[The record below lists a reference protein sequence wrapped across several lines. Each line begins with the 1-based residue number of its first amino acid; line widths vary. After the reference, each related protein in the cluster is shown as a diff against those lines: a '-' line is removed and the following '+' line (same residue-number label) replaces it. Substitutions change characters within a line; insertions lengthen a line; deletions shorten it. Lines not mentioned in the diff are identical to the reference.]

1 MRSSRLCVKEEVGQ
15 RSVSQRTVKSVTN
28 KKAISNEKIK
38 QRQKMQALGTSFL
51 AVKDYKEFTDIDDEL
66 YLYKVDENEQII
78 FKTSSFKM
86 KLANTMN
93 SENEEELPSE
103 FCFFDGKVKRTKGF
117 TTLTASCYNP
127 FLGKQVPL
135 AVMECTKEDEKNIT
149 RFWKEFNEAYKVPN
163 KTNAKF
169 QTIGWVT
176 DMALNKFSGFRMIY
190 GEEVLDKIKGCKF
203 HYKQSVNRR
212 VHLVGIT

>member
-1 MRSSRLCVKEEVGQ
+1 
-15 RSVSQRTVKSVTN
+15 
-28 KKAISNEKIK
+28 
-38 QRQKMQALGTSFL
+38 
-51 AVKDYKEFTDIDDEL
+51 
-66 YLYKVDENEQII
+66 
-78 FKTSSFKM
+78 
-86 KLANTMN
+86 
-93 SENEEELPSE
+93 
-103 FCFFDGKVKRTKGF
+103 
-117 TTLTASCYNP
+117 
-127 FLGKQVPL
+127 
-135 AVMECTKEDEKNIT
+135 MECTKEDEKNIT

>member
-51 AVKDYKEFTDIDDEL
+51 AVKDYKEFTDMDDEL

-117 TTLTASCYNP
+117 TLTASCYNP

-176 DMALNKFSGFRMIY
+176 DVALNKFSGFRMIF
-190 GEEVLDKIKGCKF
+190 GEEVLDKIKGFKF

>member
-1 MRSSRLCVKEEVGQ
+1 MKEEVGQ

-38 QRQKMQALGTSFL
+38 QRQKMQSLGTSFL
-51 AVKDYKEFTDIDDEL
+51 AVKDYKEFTDMDDEL

-117 TTLTASCYNP
+117 TLTASCYNP

-176 DMALNKFSGFRMIY
+176 DVALNKFSGFRMIY

>member
-1 MRSSRLCVKEEVGQ
+1 
-15 RSVSQRTVKSVTN
+15 
-28 KKAISNEKIK
+28 
-38 QRQKMQALGTSFL
+38 MQPLGTSFL
-51 AVKDYKEFTDIDDEL
+51 AIKNYKEFTDLHDEL
-66 YLYKVDENEQII
+66 HVYKVDENEQII
-78 FKTSSFKM
+78 CKTSSFKM
-86 KLANTMN
+86 KLAKTMN

-117 TTLTASCYNP
+117 TLTASCYNP

-176 DMALNKFSGFRMIY
+176 DVALNKFSGFRMIY

>member
-51 AVKDYKEFTDIDDEL
+51 AVKDCKEFTDMDDEL

-117 TTLTASCYNP
+117 TLTASCYNP

-190 GEEVLDKIKGCKF
+190 GEEVLDKINGCKF

>member
-51 AVKDYKEFTDIDDEL
+51 AVKDYKEFTDMDDEL

-86 KLANTMN
+86 KLAKTMN
-93 SENEEELPSE
+93 SESVEELPPE
-103 FCFFDGKVKRTKGF
+103 FFFNGKVKCTKSF
-117 TTLTASCYNP
+117 TTLTANCYNL
-127 FLGKQVPL
+127 FLQKQVPL
-135 AVMECTKEDEKNIT
+135 AVMEFTKEDEKNIT
-149 RFWKEFNEAYKVPN
+149 RFWKEVNQAHKVAN
-163 KTNAKF
+163 KTTQNSN
-169 QTIGWVT
+169 QMDG
-176 DMALNKFSGFRMIY
+176 
-190 GEEVLDKIKGCKF
+190 
-203 HYKQSVNRR
+203 
-212 VHLVGIT
+212 

>member
-51 AVKDYKEFTDIDDEL
+51 AVKDYKEFTDMDDEL

-117 TTLTASCYNP
+117 TLTASCYNP

-135 AVMECTKEDEKNIT
+135 AVMECTKEDEENIT

-176 DMALNKFSGFRMIY
+176 DVALNKFSGFRMIY